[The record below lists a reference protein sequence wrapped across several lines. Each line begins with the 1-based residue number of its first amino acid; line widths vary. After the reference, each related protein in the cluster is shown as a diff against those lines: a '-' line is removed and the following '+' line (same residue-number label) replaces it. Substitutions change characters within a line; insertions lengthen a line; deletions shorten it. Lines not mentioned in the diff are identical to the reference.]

1 MGQCNFLHLWHQK
14 LYRAFRFGTLWPI
27 SCSYPRHSQ
36 LTRHSLML
44 ANGRIR
50 QSLTALVVYGWL
62 WKSPWII
69 YLWLYIYPFLHACV
83 TKCQV
88 PWCIAWLI
96 FMSSAWHIHIG
107 HNNKNKQVKYH
118 WIIPN
123 ISTKHILCVKA
134 ICRKLLFRAWGPH
147 PVNFCGPKT
156 IWKYLH
162 RNTLQI
168 HQFCGVL
175 STYRSKFMK
184 APFLVARASS
194 VKIIW
199 FFTLL
204 SPNSLGLMLFVCIWC
219 DKK

>member
-1 MGQCNFLHLWHQK
+1 MLIISLFSLEDLLTSLDEIFTLGPCISSSYSHFWST
-14 LYRAFRFGTLWPI
+14 FISTVFGT
-27 SCSYPRHSQ
+27 SCFCIW
-36 LTRHSLML
+36 L
-44 ANGRIR
+44 AVKITMNYIFMI
-50 QSLTALVVYGWL
+50 V
-62 WKSPWII
+62 
-69 YLWLYIYPFLHACV
+69 YIYPFLHACV

-96 FMSSAWHIHIG
+96 LMSSTSHIHIG
-107 HNNKNKQVKYH
+107 HDNKNKQVKYH

-168 HQFCGVL
+168 HQFCGVRL
-175 STYRSKFMK
+175 TYRSKFMK

-194 VKIIW
+194 
-199 FFTLL
+199 LE
-204 SPNSLGLMLFVCIWC
+204 C
-219 DKK
+219 